1 MEAAEEA
8 AVLVEAG
15 LPPQAAR
22 APAALKAPTAFKK
35 ERREITFFIMSSPY
49 LSYRRPFIPD
59 RSCWPYYRK
68 SLSFCPSVAYTIFR
82 KFSCLFRTNI
92 WDTSYLLAI
101 FANFIRRCSH
111 FVIISAQFV
120 IFNRKNIFS
129 PTFSF
134 LKFIFSNGYYF
145 SSIFGCSAQHLRLN
159 YGKRYTCQAAEILL
173 YFLYRCPLPCAA
185 DGAIRIRRCKTPA
198 GIAARL
204 TEGAKLWVRI
214 FGNCCS
220 SGRAS

>member
-1 MEAAEEA
+1 MRMKEIFTAKSIEEAKHLAVEKFGVSEDQIVFRILEEPKKGIFGKVKREAQVEAVYEAAEEA

-22 APAALKAPTAFKK
+22 APAALRAPTAFKK

-101 FANFIRRCSH
+101 FANFIRHCSH

-129 PTFSF
+129 LVFRF
-134 LKFIFSNGYYF
+134 
-145 SSIFGCSAQHLRLN
+145 
-159 YGKRYTCQAAEILL
+159 
-173 YFLYRCPLPCAA
+173 
-185 DGAIRIRRCKTPA
+185 
-198 GIAARL
+198 
-204 TEGAKLWVRI
+204 
-214 FGNCCS
+214 
-220 SGRAS
+220 